1 MSGHSKWS
9 TIKHKKAATDAKRG
23 KAFTKLI
30 KEITVSAR
38 DGGGDPTANPRL
50 RTAVANAKSVNMP
63 NDNIERAIKKGTG
76 ELPGVTYDEIS
87 YEGYGMGGVAVMVD
101 VLTDN
106 KNRTVAEIRS
116 IFTKA
121 GGSVGENGCVSWMFD
136 KKGLITVLA
145 EAVEEDELME
155 IVLDAGADDIN
166 MSDGIYEIK
175 TPAGKLEL
183 VRDAITAKNLKIESA
198 EISMIPQ
205 STVKLDEGDAKKML
219 KLMDALDDQD
229 DVQKVYANFDIPDD
243 IMEKLD
249 I

>member
-175 TPAGKLEL
+175 TPTDKLEL